1 MAQDFTHQAQPRQRD
16 RHARILAIA
25 IIIALAILL
34 SPVSAIAS
42 VHRYPLP
49 NGDVMER
56 SLQTLR
62 DDRDRGWQVVLFQAR
77 GATPRLRVVGFPGVQ
92 IDRTVPI
99 ALARRDGW
107 LTQSAPDS
115 FEFAD
120 LAPNTAE
127 YALPNVAELLAGDR
141 TLDLTI
147 PLSPSANPSPQ
158 TAIDPAPTATITLPP
173 FVVREWQ
180 TVLAPD
186 AQTPNP
192 QPPKPVE

>member
-1 MAQDFTHQAQPRQRD
+1 MAQNLTHQAQPRQRD
-16 RHARILAIA
+16 RRARILAIL
-25 IIIALAILL
+25 IVIALAILL
-34 SPVSAIAS
+34 SPASAIAS

-49 NGDVMER
+49 DGSVMER

-107 LTQSAPDS
+107 LTQSARDS
-115 FEFAD
+115 FEFVD

-127 YALPNVAELLAGDR
+127 YELPDVAELLAGDR

-147 PLSPSANPSPQ
+147 PLGPSTDAPPS
-158 TAIDPAPTATITLPP
+158 TTTETPTATITLPP
-173 FVVREWQ
+173 FVIREWQ
-180 TVLAPD
+180 EVIAT
-186 AQTPNP
+186 
-192 QPPKPVE
+192 QP